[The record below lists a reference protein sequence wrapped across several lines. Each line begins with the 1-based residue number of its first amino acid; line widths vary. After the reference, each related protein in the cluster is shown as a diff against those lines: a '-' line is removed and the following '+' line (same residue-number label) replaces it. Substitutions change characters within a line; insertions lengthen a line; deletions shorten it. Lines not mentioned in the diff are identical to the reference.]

1 MKKEISIS
9 RNLLKTMKVSFQQL
23 FLSLIFCTFAYAH
36 NVYSQDNLSQNITLS
51 VENTQVRKVLSLIEK
66 QTEIR
71 FIYSSS
77 SINTNHKIDLNVKN
91 QKLDLVLKEI
101 LSPLDINYEVLEN
114 RILLKINPE
123 TKQLQSHTQEVSLE
137 KVETSIKG
145 KVKDENGQAMP
156 GVSISIKG
164 TNLGTQ
170 TDITGSFSL
179 NLQNG
184 QNELIFSFV
193 GYETQQFRVGNQTLI
208 EVSLKP
214 DVKSLDEVIVV
225 GYGSQK
231 KLTMTGAVTQLKGA
245 DLVSRPVS
253 NLQQALQGQA
263 PGLTVLDR
271 GGEPGRSSATL
282 RVRGIT
288 TFSGNSSDNSSP
300 LIIVDGVEQ
309 TLFNLNPEDV
319 ENISILKDASSTA
332 IYGSRAANGVV
343 LVTTKRGKSGK
354 IQVSYNG
361 YYASQQS
368 INSPENMGLEDYMRY
383 QQLASKNSGIAIP
396 ARYTDESISTWVSS
410 SDRDKYPLPNTWFQ
424 TVLKPAPQQSHN
436 FSISGGND
444 LSKTRVSL
452 RYLDQDG
459 IAANYGAKIRE
470 VRINN
475 DLSLNKKIV
484 FSTDINYRFNQSYR
498 PFSTDVFNRFFHGT
512 LFAAPK
518 YADGTY
524 GLSPQGFNPLML
536 AEKSGSNNAET
547 HYLFGNIK
555 LSYQILENLKFTGQV
570 SGVLN
575 YTETKAFQNAFT
587 NYDAVNART
596 FSVAN
601 NTLTESRDRTTEIT
615 TNYLL
620 NYSKS
625 FKKHEILGLLG
636 FSEIFSTASTLNAYR
651 ERFYNNSIQS
661 ISQGANDATKNN
673 GGGEYKFGLRST
685 FARLNYAYD
694 NKYLFEVNGRY
705 DGSSRFT
712 GDNQYSFFPSF
723 SAAWRLTQEKFFEG
737 LTAINDLKIRGS
749 WGQTGNQTVPLYS
762 YFASLSQ
769 GSYVFGGASVPTFSQ
784 TSLADPTITWE
795 TNTQTDI
802 GLEGQLFNNKLNFS
816 VDYYNKR
823 TSGILLALPLP
834 VVTGFASSTQN
845 AGVVDNK
852 GWEFSLGFR
861 ENSHIIKYN
870 VNGNLAIN
878 TNEVIDLK
886 GAGPFINSSYDLDP
900 RYIVKV
906 GLPFNAHWGY
916 KTNGYFQSASEI
928 ASYPTIA
935 TGTKPG
941 DVKYVD
947 LNNDGKINA
956 DDWTMIGN
964 PFPKY
969 TFGLTSEFSFKNLT
983 LNILFQGAAEVDTRL
998 SGALSEIG
1006 IFEGFTHKLVTNN
1019 YWTPE
1024 NPNARFPLP
1033 RKNDQRNVNTSDRL
1047 IIDGSYVRIKNLQ
1060 LLYNIPSLGLKT
1072 LGLSTAKVYVS
1083 ATNLLTFSKLNEWN
1097 LDPEADSGRGTYYP
1111 QTSIYTVGL
1120 SLNF

>member
-1 MKKEISIS
+1 MKKETKAIT
-9 RNLLKTMKVSFQQL
+9 NLLLNREMKFHRLYKIFHSFCIL
-23 FLSLIFCTFAYAH
+23 AFAHSALGNTNLIEIKSSLHATIENKIETKKILNFK
-36 NVYSQDNLSQNITLS
+36 VDITL
-51 VENTQVRKVLSLIEK
+51 
-66 QTEIR
+66 
-71 FIYSSS
+71 
-77 SINTNHKIDLNVKN
+77 
-91 QKLDLVLKEI
+91 
-101 LSPLDINYEVLEN
+101 
-114 RILLKINPE
+114 
-123 TKQLQSHTQEVSLE
+123 
-137 KVETSIKG
+137 KG

-164 TNLGTQ
+164 SNLGTQ
-170 TDITGSFSL
+170 TDLNGSFSL
-179 NLQNG
+179 NLPSG

-193 GYETQQFRVGNQTLI
+193 GYETQQIRVGNQTLL

-231 KLTMTGAVTQLKGA
+231 KLTMTSAVTQLKGA
-245 DLVSRPVS
+245 DLVRRPVS

-288 TFSGNSSDNSSP
+288 TFSGNSSENSSP

-319 ENISILKDASSTA
+319 ENISILKDASSTS

-368 INSPENMGLEDYMRY
+368 INNPENMGLEDYMRY
-383 QQLASKNSGIAIP
+383 QQLANKNSGIAIP

-410 SDRDKYPLPNTWFQ
+410 TDRDKYPLPNTWFQ
-424 TVLKPAPQQSHN
+424 TVLKSAPQQSHN

-459 IAANYGAKIRE
+459 IAANYGAKVRE
-470 VRINN
+470 IRINN

-570 SGVLN
+570 SGVMN

-625 FKKHEILGLLG
+625 FKKHEIMGLLG

-737 LTAINDLKIRGS
+737 LPAFNDLKIRGS

-816 VDYYNKR
+816 VDYYKKR

-852 GWEFSLGFR
+852 GWEFSMGFR
-861 ENSHIIKYN
+861 DNAHVVKYSF
-870 VNGNLAIN
+870 NGNLAMN

-935 TGTKPG
+935 SGTKPG

-983 LNILFQGAAEVDTRL
+983 LNVLFQGAAEVDTRL

-1111 QTSIYTVGL
+1111 QTSIYTLGL

>member
-9 RNLLKTMKVSFQQL
+9 RKLLKTMKVSFQQL
-23 FLSLIFCTFAYAH
+23 FLSLIFCSFAYAH

-51 VENTQVRKVLSLIEK
+51 VENTQIRKVLSLIEK

-91 QKLDLVLKEI
+91 KKLELVLKEMFT
-101 LSPLDINYEVLEN
+101 PLEIDYEVLEN

-123 TKQLQSHTQEVSLE
+123 TKQLQSPTQEIIIE
-137 KVETSIKG
+137 KVENTIKG

-170 TDITGSFSL
+170 SDINGSFSL
-179 NLQNG
+179 NMQNG
-184 QNELIFSFV
+184 QNDLIFSFV
-193 GYETQQFRVGNQTLI
+193 GYETQQIRVGNQTLI

-214 DVKSLDEVIVV
+214 DVKSLEEVVVV

-231 KLTMTGAVTQLKGA
+231 KLTMTSAVTQLKGA
-245 DLVSRPVS
+245 DLVRRPVS

-332 IYGSRAANGVV
+332 IYGSRAANGVL

-383 QQLASKNSGIAIP
+383 QQLAYKNSGIAIP
-396 ARYTDESISTWVSS
+396 ARYTDESISAWVSS
-410 SDRDKYPLPNTWFQ
+410 TDRDKYPMPNTWFQ
-424 TVLKPAPQQSHN
+424 TVLKSAPQQSHN

-444 LSKTRVSL
+444 FSKTRVSL

-570 SGVLN
+570 SGVMN

-596 FSVAN
+596 YSVAN
-601 NTLTESRDRTTEIT
+601 NNLTESRDRTTDIT

-625 FKKHEILGLLG
+625 IKKHEIMGLLG

-661 ISQGANDATKNN
+661 INQGANDATKTN

-685 FARLNYAYD
+685 FARINYAYD
-694 NKYLFEVNGRY
+694 SKYLFEVNGRY

-737 LTAINDLKIRGS
+737 LPSINDLKIRGS

-769 GSYVFGGASVPTFSQ
+769 GSYVFGGSSVPTFSQ

-852 GWEFSLGFR
+852 GWEFSMGFR
-861 ENSHIIKYN
+861 ENSHTIKYTL
-870 VNGNLAIN
+870 NGNLAIN
-878 TNEVIDLK
+878 TNEVVDLK

-935 TGTKPG
+935 SGTKPG

-969 TFGLTSEFSFKNLT
+969 TFGLTSEFSYKNLT
-983 LNILFQGAAEVDTRL
+983 LNVLFQGAAEVDTRL

-1072 LGLSTAKVYVS
+1072 LGLSAAKIYVS

-1097 LDPEADSGRGTYYP
+1097 LDPEAESGRGIYYP